1 MLIGPVL
8 DLCFIC
14 CHFTTA
20 LAFFTAL
27 ACYYQIQHLDKKM
40 DIRKWLLGLLDLLQ
54 YNRERL
60 LLVVVVSLSLISL
73 LSLLG
78 KIWNVW
84 VWVCLNLLV

>member
-14 CHFTTA
+14 CHFT
-20 LAFFTAL
+20 TAL

-60 LLVVVVSLSLISL
+60 LLVVVSLSLISL
-73 LSLLG
+73 ISLLG